1 MTDLRRHIADC
12 LAALER
18 FGRVSEFDRM
28 QALGTWEN
36 LASNKE
42 RPVTSALHS
51 GPFGQKTAFKP
62 DLSRVVILGDPFIGC
77 APVEWLA
84 AAAPGLGHSRKKA
97 LKVGH
102 GSPFG
107 FLGCATM
114 PAPSIT
120 PGRVIWPWTITATFS
135 APSSAMV
142 ARALR

>member
-1 MTDLRRHIADC
+1 MV
-12 LAALER
+12 ALPFLSIRSRNR
-18 FGRVSEFDRM
+18 FG
-28 QALGTWEN
+28 
-36 LASNKE
+36 
-42 RPVTSALHS
+42 
-51 GPFGQKTAFKP
+51 P
-62 DLSRVVILGDPFIGC
+62 DLSGVAILGCPFIGR
-77 APVEWLA
+77 APVEKLA
-84 AAAPGLGHSRKKA
+84 ARAPGLDRGRNSDFGRLGRLIVALAVSWKA
-97 LKVGH
+97 MKVGH